1 MKKTKSQSWMQLLIS
16 GALIFMVVLSPL
28 GSTPVHATDIPVLI
42 SPINETTTTPD
53 LEDFPP
59 LAIPE
64 FKWTEVEG
72 ATSYRLQV
80 SGDIGFT
87 TTAVNITTPNTSYT
101 PTSST
106 IFPDGVWYWRVRV
119 EAPAPIGE
127 YSSVWS
133 FSKLWATETNKPIL
147 SEPADSATVE
157 FYDSP
162 LFSWGPVMGAA
173 EYKLQIY
180 SSPGGWATL
189 DYSATTLATTHQP
202 NEKLAK
208 WYLLLAGG
216 ASRCRQP

>member
-1 MKKTKSQSWMQLLIS
+1 MKITKSQSWMQLLIS
-16 GALIFMVVLSPL
+16 GALIFMLTLSPF
-28 GSTPVHATDIPVLI
+28 GSIPVYALDSPILI
-42 SPINETTTTPD
+42 SPTNGSTTSPD
-53 LEDFPP
+53 LTDYAP

-64 FKWTEVEG
+64 FKWTAVEG

-101 PTSST
+101 PTNAT
-106 IFPDGVWYWRVRV
+106 VFPDGIWYWRVRV

-127 YSSVWS
+127 YSGVWS
-133 FSKLWATETNKPIL
+133 FEKVWATETNKPIL
-147 SEPADSATVE
+147 NEPVDGAMVD

-162 LFSWGPVMGAA
+162 LFSWGTVMGAA

-202 NEKLAK
+202 NEKPGQ
-208 WYLLLAGG
+208 WYLLLASGT
-216 ASRCRQP
+216 SRWRQP